1 MSRADSMQLLRV
13 QVLTEAPIPIVVAAG
28 EVDVLSVPL
37 LDEALR
43 QALAGDPA
51 TIAVDLT
58 RVVFLDSSGLAVL
71 ARSARACPQPPRVV
85 PSPQARRPIETTGM
99 TVMLRLF
106 DTLAQALAV
115 SVDEGLEPDEKD
127 ESVRQPDAG
136 RSRRDVR

>member
-37 LDEALR
+37 LDRALR
-43 QALAGDPA
+43 QALAGDPP

-85 PSPQARRPIETTGM
+85 ASPQARRPIETTGM
-99 TVMLRLF
+99 TVMLTLF
-106 DTLAQALAV
+106 DTLAQALAA
-115 SVDEGLEPDEKD
+115 SLGQDQQTG
-127 ESVRQPDAG
+127 
-136 RSRRDVR
+136 